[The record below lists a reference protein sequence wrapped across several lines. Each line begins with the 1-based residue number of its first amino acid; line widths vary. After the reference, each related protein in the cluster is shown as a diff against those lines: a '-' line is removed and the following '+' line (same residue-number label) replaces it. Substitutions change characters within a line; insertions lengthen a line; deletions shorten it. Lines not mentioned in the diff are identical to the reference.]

1 MAALLRKA
9 ATLPGVQVWSGLTA
23 DALSRLDV
31 SAAASRVALALQ
43 PIGSLLG
50 KCIAAVISPAT
61 QGVVSAAVSA
71 TQPAILDEGALKG
84 LKRLQERAAK
94 ADVDLWQL
102 LWLGDTANWEQMIT
116 QSFAAG
122 MSLELEESTM
132 QQQLVHEF
140 RVALLI
146 GRRLC
151 LTAES
156 STAIW
161 EHLIGLVQQEG
172 SLAHMLRRVTGPL
185 LHHYALPA
193 FQHGPDLA
201 WLCMAP

>member
-9 ATLPGVQVWSGLTA
+9 ASLPGVQVWSGLTA

-122 MSLELEESTM
+122 MSLELEESTV

-156 STAIW
+156 SSVAISMKHGMQYRDEDGALMVQYAANPSTAAI
-161 EHLIGLVQQEG
+161 QPQYG
-172 SLAHMLRRVTGPL
+172 ST
-185 LHHYALPA
+185 
-193 FQHGPDLA
+193 
-201 WLCMAP
+201 

>member
-116 QSFAAG
+116 HQPFYS
-122 MSLELEESTM
+122 
-132 QQQLVHEF
+132 
-140 RVALLI
+140 RN
-146 GRRLC
+146 
-151 LTAES
+151 TA
-156 STAIW
+156 AIW

>member
-1 MAALLRKA
+1 MPPLHFLAYAA
-9 ATLPGVQVWSGLTA
+9 VWSGLTA

-71 TQPAILDEGALKG
+71 TQPAILDEAALKG
-84 LKRLQERAAK
+84 FKRLQERAAK

-122 MSLELEESTM
+122 MSLELEESTV
-132 QQQLVHEF
+132 QQQVRCFDFKGTASSPACVLAVQY
-140 RVALLI
+140 AWCLI
-146 GRRLC
+146 
-151 LTAES
+151 
-156 STAIW
+156 
-161 EHLIGLVQQEG
+161 QMQ
-172 SLAHMLRRVTGPL
+172 PL
-185 LHHYALPA
+185 
-193 FQHGPDLA
+193 
-201 WLCMAP
+201 